1 MWGAYHS
8 LLREELQAL
17 SFFLVED
24 CHAEGGGRVYGEIV
38 SQPLQLTSKNRVFFL
53 FAQCIVFTQTAF
65 RVV

>member
-1 MWGAYHS
+1 MWGAYPS

-17 SFFLVED
+17 SFLLVED
-24 CHAEGGGRVYGEIV
+24 CCADGGGRIYGEIV
-38 SQPLQLTSKNRVFFL
+38 SQPLQLASLSVVLFL